1 MDSGD
6 EGEMWL
12 LWIFGEIS
20 RQIFHT
26 ETKQDSAHQINWD
39 FFCEM
44 RAADELRMVD
54 SGHVSTRCFISV
66 THIYS
71 EWRAEI
77 HS

>member
-26 ETKQDSAHQINWD
+26 ETKHDSAHQINWD
-39 FFCEM
+39 FFYEM

-54 SGHVSTRCFISV
+54 SGDVYRCFNSV
-66 THIYS
+66 TQIYS

-77 HS
+77 YS

>member
-54 SGHVSTRCFISV
+54 SRVPTFFLTPISSKSF
-66 THIYS
+66 TNID
-71 EWRAEI
+71 
-77 HS
+77 